1 MNVKKIRLMSAALL
15 LTLLLSA
22 CSGAAQSQQ
31 PASLTAVRLPMG
43 YIPNVQY
50 APFYVAAAKGFF
62 KDNGLDVTFDY
73 SPETDGVALV
83 GAGELSFSVVSGEQV
98 LLARGQ
104 NLPVVYFLA
113 WWQNYPVAVA
123 SFKDKNIV
131 KPEDLKGKKIGLPG
145 LYGANYIG
153 LIALLNTAGLKESDV
168 QLESVGYNQVEA
180 LAAGRVDAV
189 SIYANNEPI
198 QLKRNG
204 YDVNVIR
211 VADYT
216 TLASNGLLTNEKTIQ
231 EQPELVKRMARAVTA
246 GINYTLANP
255 DEAFMLCAQFVEG
268 LNTGD
273 QTAQKEIFQASLE
286 FWKTQNT
293 GASDPQAW
301 ENMQQVLLSMGLLK
315 QPIDLSRAFTNAFVP
330 AK

>member
-1 MNVKKIRLMSAALL
+1 
-15 LTLLLSA
+15 
-22 CSGAAQSQQ
+22 
-31 PASLTAVRLPMG
+31 
-43 YIPNVQY
+43 
-50 APFYVAAAKGFF
+50 
-62 KDNGLDVTFDY
+62 
-73 SPETDGVALV
+73 
-83 GAGELSFSVVSGEQV
+83 V